1 MLDLICKYV
10 HIIAVISWMAGI
22 LYIYRLFVY
31 HAENIESKRLINEKR
46 LVHEQFCLM
55 EMRLYKYITFP
66 AMLVAFVFAIFMIW
80 LNQALLSYNWF
91 VFKLLAAAGLMAST
105 FYAGY
110 LVKIF
115 RLEMPNPRSKIL
127 RFLNEVPTIAMLI
140 IIAMVVFRP

>member
-1 MLDLICKYV
+1 
-10 HIIAVISWMAGI
+10 MAGI

-31 HAENIESKRLINEKR
+31 HAENIESKRQENEKR

-66 AMLVAFVFAIFMIW
+66 AMLVAFVFALFMIW
-80 LNQALLSYNWF
+80 LNQALLGNSWF
-91 VFKLLAAAGLMAST
+91 IFKLLAASGLMVST
-105 FYAGY
+105 FYAGH

-115 RLEMPNPRSKIL
+115 RLELANPTSKKL

-140 IIAMVVFRP
+140 IIAMLVFKP